1 MKPLVALPVWPKVKS
16 LAKALEKAN
25 EYGFDYVEASLD
37 YPWPEEL
44 RGTALR
50 KIKEAK
56 EMFGVKLA
64 IHAPWR
70 DVALASPRQCL
81 REGALR
87 LFEECLEFSAKV
99 EALYFNVH
107 VTTHEAWTIEGVR
120 REIEGAALASISHL
134 AAKAREA
141 GVRLTIENNPEPLFG
156 VPGML
161 KPLVE
166 VDGVRL
172 CLDVGHVAYTN
183 WIIEGRG
190 LKAFEGEVASLE
202 EWIESFK
209 GKVLVGHVHDY
220 IANERSFQD
229 HLLPGAGGADV
240 GKDLELLMRGGCEM
254 VVLEVHWASRSK
266 PAKFSDLQ
274 RALKAVARTIKAGR
288 RSESGANRSH

>member
-1 MKPLVALPVWPKVKS
+1 MRPLVALPVWPKAKS

-44 RGTALR
+44 RGAALR

-56 EMFGVKLA
+56 EVFGVKLA

-87 LFEECLEFSAKV
+87 LFQECLEFSAKV

-107 VTTHEAWTIEGVR
+107 VTTREAWTIEEVR
-120 REIEGAALASISHL
+120 RGVEEAALASIEYL
-134 AAKAREA
+134 AAKAREV
-141 GVRLTIENNPEPLFG
+141 GVGLTIENNPEPLFG
-156 VPGML
+156 VPSML

-166 VDGVRL
+166 IDGVKL

-183 WIIEGRG
+183 WIIESRG
-190 LKAFEGEVASLE
+190 LKAFGEEAAGLE
-202 EWIESFK
+202 EWIRGFK
-209 GKVLVGHVHDY
+209 GRVLVGHLHDY
-220 IANERSFQD
+220 IANEHGFQD

-240 GKDLELLMRGGCEM
+240 ARDLELLLGAGCEM
-254 VVLEVHWASRSK
+254 VLLEVHWASRSR

-274 RALKAVARTIKAGR
+274 RALKAVAHVIKAGR
-288 RSESGANRSH
+288 RSEPRTDRPH